1 MLDFYYQLMAKLAI
15 PMTRWHAYTLKHL
28 EVAIVVVVL
37 ALAFAFLF
45 AKTNVSRSG
54 VITVFGVFLLF
65 MEIVKQCLLTYVR
78 GSYSWSDFPWQLCS
92 IPMYICLFYPH
103 LKKGRETAEHFL
115 MVFGFLGSVMAL
127 IFPQSSFYSY
137 LLLTIQSLAWHGI
150 LLMLSAYLMMS
161 TSKARSVSAFRP
173 VAAWYLLTAA
183 VAVLFNFLTADI
195 SKGDSNMFFLGP
207 NPPATYILSAI
218 YASYGWIVETV
229 AMVLATL
236 AAAFIVFFVSG
247 VGKRH

>member
-1 MLDFYYQLMAKLAI
+1 MAKLAI
-15 PMTRWHAYTLKHL
+15 PMKQLKPYTLQHL
-28 EVAIVVVVL
+28 EIAIVVVVL

-54 VITVFGVFLLF
+54 VITVFGVFLLL

-92 IPMYICLFYPH
+92 IPMYVCLIYPH

-115 MVFGFLGSVMAL
+115 MVFGFLGGVMSL

-150 LLMLSAYLMMS
+150 LLMLSGYLMMS
-161 TSKARSVSAFRP
+161 TSKSRSVGAFRP
-173 VAAWYLLTAA
+173 VAIWYLVTAA
-183 VAVLFNFLTADI
+183 VAVLINFFTAGI
-195 SKGDSNMFFLGP
+195 SKGESNMFFLGP
-207 NPPATYILSAI
+207 NNPATYILNAI

-229 AMVLATL
+229 AMVLVTL